1 MFFTFFKWYK
11 WYQIAQRITSLTD
24 IKTFASNQILRT
36 YAVVLAFSVIFYFK
50 GTTIP
55 NLDVINRLRKE
66 RDQLQKQLQNFE
78 NELSKV
84 K

>member
-1 MFFTFFKWYK
+1 M
-11 WYQIAQRITSLTD
+11 
-24 IKTFASNQILRT
+24 
-36 YAVVLAFSVIFYFK
+36 LAFSIIFYFK
-50 GTTIP
+50 GKTIP

-78 NELSKV
+78 SELSKV